1 MSYGESI
8 RNALASE
15 MRVDERVY
23 IFGQDTAGYGGVFG
37 ITQTLLEEFGNTRVR
52 NTPLSES
59 AIVGEA
65 IGAALAGLRPVPEIQ
80 FSDFM
85 TTAFSQIIDAA
96 ANYHY
101 RFNTSLPFTLRAPH
115 GGGMRIGNF
124 HSKCPEAYYFHTP
137 GLKIVCPSTPYEA
150 KGLLIAA
157 IRDPDPVIY
166 FEEKKLYWE
175 IKGEVP
181 EEAYVLP
188 LGKADIKREGK
199 DITITDPTMT
209 RFLMSLDESVDLVL
223 YAYEHGQSGD
233 TFIQKAPAC
242 TILDLAKALQHI
254 FNATNKII
262 IIGSRHG
269 EKKYET
275 LVNREE
281 MAKAEDLGKYY
292 RIPADTRDLNYK
304 KYFSQGNEN
313 ISEID
318 DYTSHN
324 TIRLSVDQVV
334 EKLLKLDYIQY
345 KL

>member
-199 DITITDPTMT
+199 DITIITYGSMVHMALKAAQLLEKEKIDLEVLDLRSLTP
-209 RFLMSLDESVDLVL
+209 LDEESMFQSFKKTNRVIVLHEAVQRGGIGGELVSL
-223 YAYEHGQSGD
+223 IVEKCFD
-233 TFIQKAPAC
+233 
-242 TILDLAKALQHI
+242 DLAAPPLRIASKFCPVPVAPTLEDAYLPSLQ
-254 FNATNKII
+254 
-262 IIGSRHG
+262 
-269 EKKYET
+269 
-275 LVNREE
+275 
-281 MAKAEDLGKYY
+281 DLLEGA
-292 RIPADTRDLNYK
+292 R
-304 KYFSQGNEN
+304 
-313 ISEID
+313 
-318 DYTSHN
+318 
-324 TIRLSVDQVV
+324 
-334 EKLLKLDYIQY
+334 KLMRY
-345 KL
+345 